1 MITNEYYRHVRM
13 NNAPVNVCNGI
24 NNIERRSSEYILNDD
39 RRVKIDEIG
48 KKKKKLDISRMVQLI
63 HESRNDILGHPQM
76 LC

>member
-48 KKKKKLDISRMVQLI
+48 KKKKKTGHKSHGSAYSRVT
-63 HESRNDILGHPQM
+63 
-76 LC
+76 